1 MFTLLLINL
10 PYNASHGEI
19 REWIESRGVEITSIR
34 ILRHIDGVSPVFGH
48 VELNG
53 SIAPNE
59 AISILHGKKIRNQK
73 VLVREVPACGRGKH
87 TQFKQDLKTF

>member
-1 MFTLLLINL
+1 MFTLLLTNL
-10 PYNASHGEI
+10 PYNASHNEI
-19 REWIESRGVEITSIR
+19 REWIQSRGVEIKSIR

-59 AISILHGKKIRNQK
+59 AISILNGKEIRNQK
-73 VLVREVPACGRGKH
+73 VLVREVPAYGAWATTRCSSEI
-87 TQFKQDLKTF
+87 

>member
-1 MFTLLLINL
+1 MFTLLLTNL
-10 PYNASHGEI
+10 PYNASHNEI
-19 REWIESRGVEITSIR
+19 REWIQSRGVEIKSIR

-73 VLVREVPACGRGKH
+73 VLVREVPAYAAGASTRSSSQ
-87 TQFKQDLKTF
+87 T